1 MAFTLGS
8 QATDSSNED
17 AVRKLEIEDIYYK
30 LLERIITNFNAAI
43 LKGRPFCNAWC
54 DKRKALADTYNSIFR
69 TATVRMPTRESIWAK
84 ARDLH
89 SYDARGREIA
99 IATYITQMQLSPEQ
113 APYTA
118 KGVFNNRNGKGRKR

>member
-8 QATDSSNED
+8 QASDSSNTD
-17 AVRKLEIEDIYYK
+17 AVRQMEIEDIYFK
-30 LLERIITNFNAAI
+30 LLERIIANYDGSI
-43 LKGRPFCNAWC
+43 LRGRPFCNAWC

-69 TATVRMPTRESIWAK
+69 TAKVRMPTRESVWAK

-89 SYDARGREIA
+89 SYDVRDREIA

-118 KGVFNNRNGKGRKR
+118 KGVFNNRNGKGRRR